1 MKLSTTIL
9 LCLSTATL
17 LFMLCG
23 LCGCGT
29 ASNVTGGCGTAGAIS
44 TGLNGP
50 DVVALDTDH
59 AYFGDESGHVWSVPK
74 SGGATVK
81 LATLTGADHILGVA
95 VDANNVYCAAAQGHG
110 LVGEGTA
117 GSGQIVSI
125 PKTGGSPT
133 TLAGGLNGPAV
144 LVADDQFLYWTEL
157 GTQNGSS
164 LNRDGRLQRVAK
176 TGGAVQRLT
185 SGLATPGGLV
195 LDGSLLYFGET
206 GGIPGSAAGPA
217 GVRSVPAAGGAV
229 SNLLDGKP
237 AYYMAADASFIYF
250 VSANEGGLYR
260 IPKAGGSF
268 DKIYVSGS
276 PFPEW
281 VAVDGGKVYFITY
294 DPSGVTGSL
303 NVVDSSGG
311 SPLTLK
317 SGMLSP
323 LWAALDSCA
332 VYVPTDISGGT
343 IERVLR

>member
-1 MKLSTTIL
+1 MQLTKPISLILSTV
-9 LCLSTATL
+9 TL
-17 LFMLCG
+17 PCMLYC

-29 ASNVTGGCGTAGAIS
+29 AATSATGCGVSGAIS
-44 TGLNGP
+44 TGLDGP
-50 DVVALDTDH
+50 DVVALDANH
-59 AYFGDESGHVWSVPK
+59 AYFGDDSGHLWSVPK

-81 LATLTGADHILGVA
+81 LATLTGADHVLGVV

-110 LVGEGTA
+110 LVGEGAA
-117 GSGQIVSI
+117 GSGQIASV

-133 TLAGGLNGPAV
+133 ILASGLNGPAV

-157 GTQNGSS
+157 GTQNGSR
-164 LNRDGRLQRVAK
+164 LNRDGRIQRVAK
-176 TGGAVQRLT
+176 TGGAVQLLA

-195 LDGSLLYFGET
+195 VDGSVLYFGET

-217 GVRSVPAAGGAV
+217 GVRSVPAAGGSV
-229 SNLLDGKP
+229 TNLFDGRP
-237 AYYMAADASFIYF
+237 AYFMAADTSFIYF

-268 DKIYVSGS
+268 DKIYLSGS

-281 VAVDGGKVYFITY
+281 VGVDGGKVYFITY
-294 DPSGVTGSL
+294 DASGVTGSL
-303 NVVDSSGG
+303 NVVDSSRG
-311 SPLTLK
+311 SPVTIK
-317 SGMLSP
+317 SGLLSP

-332 VYVPTDISGGT
+332 VYVPTDVTGGT